1 MLPQSSPGLGRLP
14 VCLALAFVVFGATAS
29 AQARQR
35 AASAAALLKDPG
47 GIRLG
52 SLVAGVSYQV
62 GRTNGGHVEAT
73 IDGWVPVAS
82 TQPSTRDGFDLTVT
96 AGSGAAI
103 RSAPSGAIVARVQ
116 KGTLLS
122 KVSTRGTWVRVRRA
136 GWVARGSL
144 QAEPAVKPTVAQAA
158 PPPPTR
164 RDSVKP
170 GSPPPVLPAATK
182 PPGDPPA
189 DSTVSDGATVRPG
202 AVLSITPDGKPAA
215 TLVQS
220 AEVQVI
226 GRTRDWTKVQL
237 EGWVRNADL
246 AAEVASGPRITAVML
261 RDQPDKYV
269 GQTVSWRVQYLAVQ
283 EADALRPEIPRGAPY
298 VLARGPL
305 PESGF
310 TYLIVTREQAAV
322 FRQFAPLDEVAIEA
336 VIRAGRT
343 KYLPTPVL
351 ELVKVVPR

>member
-1 MLPQSSPGLGRLP
+1 MGPSGLHST
-14 VCLALAFVVFGATAS
+14 F
-29 AQARQR
+29 
-35 AASAAALLKDPG
+35 DPG
-47 GIRLG
+47 R
-52 SLVAGVSYQV
+52 
-62 GRTNGGHVEAT
+62 
-73 IDGWVPVAS
+73 
-82 TQPSTRDGFDLTVT
+82 FDLTVT

-226 GRTRDWTKVQL
+226 GRTRDWT
-237 EGWVRNADL
+237 RF
-246 AAEVASGPRITAVML
+246 S
-261 RDQPDKYV
+261 
-269 GQTVSWRVQYLAVQ
+269 S
-283 EADALRPEIPRGAPY
+283 
-298 VLARGPL
+298 
-305 PESGF
+305 
-310 TYLIVTREQAAV
+310 
-322 FRQFAPLDEVAIEA
+322 
-336 VIRAGRT
+336 RAGSGT
-343 KYLPTPVL
+343 PTSR
-351 ELVKVVPR
+351 PRSPRVRESPR